1 MTTTQTTINLEQL
14 QYPIGRF
21 APKETYSIEEINRMI
36 EIQETAPNRYQK
48 LMAGRSD
55 EDLAKTYRDGSW
67 TVQQLVH
74 HVADIQLLNFLRLKK
89 ALTENDYVI
98 TLVNMDD
105 WAKTPDATI
114 APIEDSLLMFTGI
127 TRRFVYLWR
136 TLDEQTLTQSFYHP
150 SRQINLSL
158 KQFLYMATW
167 HVMHHQGHIE
177 SALGLQPDT
186 SLSYGLS
193 K

>member
-1 MTTTQTTINLEQL
+1 
-14 QYPIGRF
+14 
-21 APKETYSIEEINRMI
+21 MI
-36 EIQETAPNRYQK
+36 EIQETAPDRYQK
-48 LMAGRSD
+48 LMTGRSD
-55 EDLAKTYRDGSW
+55 EDLTKTYRDGSW
-67 TVQQLVH
+67 TVRQLVH

-98 TLVNMDD
+98 TLVKMDD

-177 SALGLQPDT
+177 LALGLQPDT